1 LDQSESIAS
10 SFFLNTGFMI
20 EARNILALGA
30 HPDDLEL
37 GCGATLAKLAAR
49 GVAITAVILSTGAR
63 GGNVSI
69 DRPLE
74 TRAALT
80 SLGVKTVVQH
90 DFPDT
95 RLHEHLNEL
104 IAVIEGHV
112 RELSPERVYTM
123 FDGDRHQDHR
133 AVYEASAVACRPVPQ
148 ILGYETPSSYPNF
161 VPTVFEPVD
170 DFIEQKIGALKLHSS
185 QGSRLYMQEEK
196 VRSAAHFRGV
206 QIDLGQTEGFIPYKL
221 VL

>member
-1 LDQSESIAS
+1 
-10 SFFLNTGFMI
+10 MI
-20 EARNILALGA
+20 EARNVIAIGA

-37 GCGATLAKLAAR
+37 GCGATLAKLADR
-49 GVAITAVILSTGAR
+49 GVAVTAIVLSVGGEGAGADFDR
-63 GGNVSI
+63 GA
-69 DRPLE
+69 E
-74 TRAALT
+74 TRAALA
-80 SLGVKTVVQH
+80 SLGVREVILH

-104 IAVIEGHV
+104 IATIEGHV
-112 RELSPERVYTM
+112 REIEPDRVYTM

-133 AVYEASAVACRPVPQ
+133 AVYQASAVACRRVPQ

-161 VPTVFEPVD
+161 IPTLFEPVD
-170 DFIEQKIGALKLHSS
+170 EFMARKIAALKMHSS
-185 QGSRLYMQEEK
+185 QGSRLYMHEEK
-196 VRSAAHFRGV
+196 VRAAAHYRGV